1 MKQIEYQEETDT
13 LRIIYAEEIEQPIV
27 RILTNGTMCEFD
39 HRHNLIAMNF
49 PKFFTMMHRPP
60 LLDAKFSLEGTQIID
75 TQAIFT
81 IKMNEQLM
89 NIKVDL
95 AEL

>member
-27 RILTNGTMCEFD
+27 RILTNGTVCEFD
-39 HRHNLIAMNF
+39 YHHNLIAMNF
-49 PKFFTMMHRPP
+49 PKFFTMLHRPP
-60 LLDAKFSLEGTQIID
+60 LPDGEFSLEGTQIVD

>member
-1 MKQIEYQEETDT
+1 
-13 LRIIYAEEIEQPIV
+13 
-27 RILTNGTMCEFD
+27 
-39 HRHNLIAMNF
+39 
-49 PKFFTMMHRPP
+49 MMHRPP
-60 LLDAKFSLEGTQIID
+60 LPGAKISLEDTQIID
-75 TQAIFT
+75 TQTIFT

>member
-1 MKQIEYQEETDT
+1 MKRIEYQEETDT

-27 RILTNGTMCEFD
+27 RTLTNGTIFEFD
-39 HRHNLIAMNF
+39 YQHNLIAVNF
-49 PKFFTMMHRPP
+49 PKFFAMMHRSPIP
-60 LLDAKFSLEGTQIID
+60 DAEFLLESAFIVD
-75 TQAIFT
+75 TQAIFA

-89 NIKVDL
+89 NIKVEL

>member
-1 MKQIEYQEETDT
+1 MQQVQYDEEKDT
-13 LRIIYAEEIEQPIV
+13 LRIIYAKEIDQPIV
-27 RILTNGTMCEFD
+27 RILTNGTILEFD
-39 HRHNLIAMNF
+39 HHHNLIAMNF
-49 PKFFTMMHRPP
+49 PKFFTMLHRPP
-60 LLDAKFSLEGTQIID
+60 LPDGEFSLEGTQIID

>member
-1 MKQIEYQEETDT
+1 MKQIEYQEESDT
-13 LRIIYAEEIEQPIV
+13 LRIVYSEEVEQPIV
-27 RILTNGTMCEFD
+27 RILTNGTILEFD
-39 HRHNLIAMNF
+39 YQHNLIAISF

-60 LLDAKFSLEGTQIID
+60 LSDAEFLLEDTQIVD

-81 IKMNEQLM
+81 IRMNQQIM

>member
-13 LRIIYAEEIEQPIV
+13 LRIVYAEEVEQPIV
-27 RILTNGTMCEFD
+27 RILTNGTILEFD
-39 HRHNLIAMNF
+39 YQHNLIAMSF
-49 PKFFTMMHRPP
+49 PKFFAMMHRPP
-60 LLDAKFSLEGTQIID
+60 LSDAKFLLEDTQIVD

>member
-1 MKQIEYQEETDT
+1 MKQIKYIEADDT
-13 LRIIYAEEIEQPIV
+13 LRFIYADEIDQPIV
-27 RILTNGTMCEFD
+27 RILTNGTILEFD
-39 HRHNLIAMNF
+39 YQHNLIAIDFPNF
-49 PKFFTMMHRPP
+49 FAMMHRPP
-60 LLDAKFSLEGTQIID
+60 LPGAKISLEDTQIID

>member
-1 MKQIEYQEETDT
+1 MRQIEYDEKDDT
-13 LRIIYAEEIEQPIV
+13 LRLVYGKEIEQPIV
-27 RILTNGTMCEFD
+27 RILTNGTVCEFD

-60 LLDAKFSLEGTQIID
+60 LPDAEFSLEGTQIID

-81 IKMNEQLM
+81 IKMNDQLM

>member
-1 MKQIEYQEETDT
+1 M
-13 LRIIYAEEIEQPIV
+13 L
-27 RILTNGTMCEFD
+27 
-39 HRHNLIAMNF
+39 
-49 PKFFTMMHRPP
+49 HRPP
-60 LLDAKFSLEGTQIID
+60 LPDGEFSLEGTQIVD

>member
-1 MKQIEYQEETDT
+1 MKRIEYQEETDT
-13 LRIIYAEEIEQPIV
+13 LRIIYADEIDQPIV
-27 RILTNGTMCEFD
+27 RTLTNGTILEFD
-39 HRHNLIAMNF
+39 YQHNLIAMNF

-60 LLDAKFSLEGTQIID
+60 LPDAEFLLEGTQIID

-81 IKMNEQLM
+81 IKMNDQLM

-95 AEL
+95 ADL